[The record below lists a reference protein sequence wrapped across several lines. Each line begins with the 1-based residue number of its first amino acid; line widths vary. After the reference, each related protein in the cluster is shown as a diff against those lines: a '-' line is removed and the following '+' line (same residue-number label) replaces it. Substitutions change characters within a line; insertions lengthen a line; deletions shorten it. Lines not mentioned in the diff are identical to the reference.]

1 MMKLLGPATNAP
13 PNSLGEGVF
22 LPALRHSARR
32 ELLAAAVGLLL
43 LAICTR
49 WVAELGPLYVA
60 KALVFYGMAVAL
72 VWLAL
77 GLGTHPFSRWGPAN
91 RITTLRLML
100 VALLAALIGEA
111 ALRPPLQATPLTWGI
126 VVLATVTALLDAAD
140 GALARRSGLA
150 SAFGARFDMET
161 DAVLTLV
168 LCGLVWQSGQAGPW
182 VVLSGLMRYAFVVAA
197 WYLTWLA
204 APLAPSRRRQTV
216 CVIQITCLIIC
227 LAPIMPQALTTALAA
242 GSLLLL
248 CWSFAVD
255 IRQLAQ
261 TRHLTQ
267 EC

>member
-1 MMKLLGPATNAP
+1 MNLLGPAATAP
-13 PNSLGEGVF
+13 PTAVGDDLF
-22 LPALRHSARR
+22 PLALRQSARR

-43 LAICTR
+43 LAVCAQ
-49 WVAELGPLYVA
+49 WAAGLVPLYAA
-60 KALVFYGMAVAL
+60 KALVFYGVAA
-72 VWLAL
+72 AL
-77 GLGTHPFSRWGPAN
+77 IWRVLGSGAHPLPGGGAAN
-91 RITTLRLML
+91 RVTTLRRML
-100 VALLAALIGEA
+100 VALLAALVGEA

-168 LCGLVWQSGQAGPW
+168 LCGLVWQSGQVGPW
-182 VVLSGLMRYAFVVAA
+182 VLLSGLMRYAFVAAA

-216 CVIQITCLIIC
+216 CVVQITCLVIC
-227 LAPIMPQALTTALAA
+227 LGPTVSQALATALAA

-248 CWSFAVD
+248 CWSFAID

-267 EC
+267 ER